1 MSGTTVVAPERPGK
15 PPAGP
20 SAQAR
25 FRPELQG
32 VRALASV
39 LVVVY
44 HVWFDRISGGV
55 DVFFL
60 VSGFLIT
67 GQLYRALLRGRIEL
81 RATWGR
87 MIKRL
92 FPAAM
97 TVLLTVVVLSQLLLP
112 QDRWFQT
119 IREVVA
125 SALFYENWQLAADS
139 VDYFAQHNSASLVQ
153 HFWSLSIQG
162 QFYLLW
168 PLLFVGLGLLV
179 RRLGWSLRR
188 TVNLLLIVLF
198 AASLA
203 YSVYLTA
210 ADQPLAYFHG
220 LTRVWE
226 FALGGLMAM
235 FLDQVTLPRLL
246 RIVLGWIGV
255 AGLVLC
261 GVLLEV
267 DSVFPGWIALWP
279 TLSAGLVLVAGQTES
294 VLGADR
300 WLSSKFLGYV
310 GNLSFSLYL
319 WHWPVLVFYLI
330 VRDRVA
336 VGLLG
341 GTFVVGVSFL
351 LSILTYHLIENPIR
365 LSKIGTAK
373 QWGAY
378 RFGVLALAPVLVA
391 SGVWQGV
398 SSARANYEIAIG
410 DPDHPGAVAHA
421 PGFVY
426 RGASSPSIVPPT
438 VKLADDWARTPPD
451 QCSISP
457 RNKELQ
463 ICTESPEGP
472 CGEAGGA
479 RRGFAHP
486 AVPRVVPARG
496 DLRRLAGLDHVEG
509 CVPVLVR
516 FRADAGRPA
525 LPRLE
530 QGGHRRTAR
539 HAPGRGDHARHHQ
552 RQAGAERDDAEGLR
566 RRLGHAGQSGH
577 PGRGRARQP
586 ALHVQHGQLRRAE
599 EPGRPVVLGAAVR
612 RGGRDAVVGAGRRRP
627 GQRDFPGLHRLLLRP
642 EALPRGGRERAGLHG
657 RQPPVRDLQHDTRAD
672 RGQTAQ
678 TSPAVVTAR
687 EAGTDEFGD

>member
-1 MSGTTVVAPERPGK
+1 MSGSTVVAPERPGN

-97 TVLLTVVVLSQLLLP
+97 TVLLTVVVVSQLLLP

-162 QFYLLW
+162 QFYLVW

-179 RRLGWSLRR
+179 RRLGWSLRG

-203 YSVYLTA
+203 YSVYLTK

-246 RIVLGWIGV
+246 RIVLGWVGV

-267 DSVFPGWIALWP
+267 DSVFPGWI
-279 TLSAGLVLVAGQTES
+279 
-294 VLGADR
+294 
-300 WLSSKFLGYV
+300 
-310 GNLSFSLYL
+310 
-319 WHWPVLVFYLI
+319 
-330 VRDRVA
+330 
-336 VGLLG
+336 
-341 GTFVVGVSFL
+341 
-351 LSILTYHLIENPIR
+351 
-365 LSKIGTAK
+365 
-373 QWGAY
+373 
-378 RFGVLALAPVLVA
+378 
-391 SGVWQGV
+391 
-398 SSARANYEIAIG
+398 
-410 DPDHPGAVAHA
+410 
-421 PGFVY
+421 
-426 RGASSPSIVPPT
+426 
-438 VKLADDWARTPPD
+438 
-451 QCSISP
+451 
-457 RNKELQ
+457 
-463 ICTESPEGP
+463 
-472 CGEAGGA
+472 
-479 RRGFAHP
+479 
-486 AVPRVVPARG
+486 
-496 DLRRLAGLDHVEG
+496 
-509 CVPVLVR
+509 
-516 FRADAGRPA
+516 
-525 LPRLE
+525 
-530 QGGHRRTAR
+530 
-539 HAPGRGDHARHHQ
+539 
-552 RQAGAERDDAEGLR
+552 
-566 RRLGHAGQSGH
+566 
-577 PGRGRARQP
+577 
-586 ALHVQHGQLRRAE
+586 
-599 EPGRPVVLGAAVR
+599 
-612 RGGRDAVVGAGRRRP
+612 
-627 GQRDFPGLHRLLLRP
+627 
-642 EALPRGGRERAGLHG
+642 
-657 RQPPVRDLQHDTRAD
+657 
-672 RGQTAQ
+672 
-678 TSPAVVTAR
+678 
-687 EAGTDEFGD
+687 